1 MRLHRCLARFV
12 LCAPLLVATT
22 AGSARAQATAREH
35 QYTNADIRGGGLFY
49 RIECELCDGANGDGV
64 DGIDLRL
71 GQFKRPMSDDE
82 LGLAIQKGNPDA
94 GMPAFSF
101 EPDEL
106 MRLVAYIRAG
116 FDSSGAEVQIGD
128 AERGRA
134 LFEGKGACMDCH
146 RVNGRGP
153 RAAPDLSDIGAVRT
167 PAGLERKLLDP
178 SSAMMP
184 IHRPVTIVTRDGRT
198 IRGRRL
204 NEDTYTLQ
212 VIDSE
217 ERLVSIL
224 KNAVKEYEISN
235 TSLMPEAPLS
245 NDELADVIGYLLT
258 LRGQP

>member
-1 MRLHRCLARFV
+1 
-12 LCAPLLVATT
+12 
-22 AGSARAQATAREH
+22 
-35 QYTNADIRGGGLFY
+35 
-49 RIECELCDGANGDGV
+49 
-64 DGIDLRL
+64 
-71 GQFKRPMSDDE
+71 
-82 LGLAIQKGNPDA
+82 
-94 GMPAFSF
+94 
-101 EPDEL
+101 
-106 MRLVAYIRAG
+106 
-116 FDSSGAEVQIGD
+116 
-128 AERGRA
+128 
-134 LFEGKGACMDCH
+134 MDCH